1 MKGHQKQTV
10 RQPYGR
16 YHSRHIAA
24 EDAELTTVVATVGL
38 SDGLFVLAFHF
49 HLPGKFRNQ
58 TPFSP
63 RTFLQT
69 RAAGKKRRRFARARR
84 VNVSSTSLQ

>member
-38 SDGLFVLAFHF
+38 SDGLFVLAFQF
-49 HLPGKFRNQ
+49 HLPRKF
-58 TPFSP
+58 
-63 RTFLQT
+63 
-69 RAAGKKRRRFARARR
+69 
-84 VNVSSTSLQ
+84 